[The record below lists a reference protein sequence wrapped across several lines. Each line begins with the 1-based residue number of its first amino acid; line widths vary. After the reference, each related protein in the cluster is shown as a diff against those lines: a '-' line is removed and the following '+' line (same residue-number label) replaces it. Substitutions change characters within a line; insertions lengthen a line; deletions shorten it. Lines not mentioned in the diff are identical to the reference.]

1 MFLRIAT
8 CALDPDSH
16 QPQGV
21 FMAAH
26 GLLTSGDLSNAEADD
41 LQNLLDWF
49 NAHMPCPDEARRR
62 VLSRRAV
69 FWFRPSAHAY
79 IKKSWELVHLLRL
92 HGLLVEVQKTR
103 SPGSI
108 VYADHYQIAAIP
120 RKGRF

>member
-1 MFLRIAT
+1 
-8 CALDPDSH
+8 
-16 QPQGV
+16 
-21 FMAAH
+21 MAAH